1 MTAARTKSGWSR
13 GQSAVEFA
21 LVATAFLL
29 FLSGVMLMAE
39 AVLAYNGMS
48 SAAEEA
54 VRYAVANGPNSPS
67 PATTA
72 QIQQVAINVAPQ
84 VPLTT
89 SNITVSWIT
98 DANMATRQDAKVVVS
113 YDYPLKVPWMTK
125 VTLHLSA
132 TSQMMA
138 SQ

>member
-1 MTAARTKSGWSR
+1 M
-13 GQSAVEFA
+13 
-21 LVATAFLL
+21 VATAFLL
-29 FLSGVMLMAE
+29 FLTGVMLMSE
-39 AVLAYNGMS
+39 AVLDYNSMS

-67 PATTA
+67 PASTL
-72 QIQQVAINVAPQ
+72 QIQQVAMTTATS

-89 SNITVSWIT
+89 SNITVSWVT
-98 DANMATRQDAKVVVS
+98 DANMATRQDAKVVVA
-113 YDYPLKVPWMTK
+113 YDFPLKIPWMTK

>member
-1 MTAARTKSGWSR
+1 MTRGGIKFRWSR
-13 GQSAVEFA
+13 GQNAVEFSM
-21 LVATAFLL
+21 VATAFLL
-29 FLSGVMLMAE
+29 FLTGVMLMSE
-39 AVLAYNGMS
+39 AVLDYNSMS

-67 PATTA
+67 PASTL
-72 QIQQVAINVAPQ
+72 QIQQVAMTTATS

-89 SNITVSWIT
+89 SNITVSWVT
-98 DANMATRQDAKVVVS
+98 DANMATRQDAKVVVA
-113 YDYPLKVPWMTK
+113 YDFPLKIPWMTK
-125 VTLHLSA
+125 VTMHLSA